1 MFDRKFILCA
11 DGFGLSSENN
21 KAVLEGYVNGFL
33 TCASLSVNTKYF
45 DDAINNV
52 LSDCQDLS
60 VGICLNITRGN
71 ALTDVPLLTD
81 EAGAFNSGFTYLLK
95 NKSAELLGQIEQEFR
110 AQIERFITY
119 KKPVH
124 INSLDDIHSIPYI
137 FNLTAKLAKEYNIK
151 FIRTHQEELYFIP
164 KLSKHLNIKYFKNF
178 AKFLLLKRFTQI
190 NKLTAEKYQLRTNDF
205 IIGVEY
211 EDMMDFN
218 AIEFGL
224 KEISE
229 NGIIECVIH
238 PKKYNN
244 SIKDSHTKEFGITLD
259 KNIEEHIMKSGF
271 EVTNYNNL

>member
-81 EAGAFNSGFTYLLK
+81 ESGAFNSGFTYLLK

-110 AQIERFITY
+110 AQIERFVTY

-190 NKLTAEKYQLRTNDF
+190 NKLTVEKYQLRTNDF

>member
-81 EAGAFNSGFTYLLK
+81 ESGAFNSGFTYLLK

-205 IIGVEY
+205 IIGIEY

>member
-81 EAGAFNSGFTYLLK
+81 ESGAFNSGFTYLLK

-110 AQIERFITY
+110 AQIERFVTY
-119 KKPVH
+119 KKPIH
-124 INSLDDIHSIPYI
+124 INSLDDIHSIPHI
-137 FNLTAKLAKEYNIK
+137 FNITAKLAKEYNIK

>member
-81 EAGAFNSGFTYLLK
+81 ESGAFNSGFTYLLK

-110 AQIERFITY
+110 AQIERFVTY

-124 INSLDDIHSIPYI
+124 INSLDDIHSIPHI
-137 FNLTAKLAKEYNIK
+137 FNLTAKLAKEYNIN

-190 NKLTAEKYQLRTNDF
+190 NKLTVEKYQLRTNDF

>member
-110 AQIERFITY
+110 AQIERFVTY

>member
-205 IIGVEY
+205 IIGIEY

-229 NGIIECVIH
+229 NGIIECIIH